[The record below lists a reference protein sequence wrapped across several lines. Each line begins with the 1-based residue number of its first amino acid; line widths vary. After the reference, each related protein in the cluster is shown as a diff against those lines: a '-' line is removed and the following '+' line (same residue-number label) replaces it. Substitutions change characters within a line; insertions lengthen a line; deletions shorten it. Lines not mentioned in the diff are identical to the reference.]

1 MGERTAA
8 GIILVLAGSLALAG
22 CVPTAPTP
30 VPTQTAAESPGAT
43 PAPTATTPAEPVLV
57 ESGTAT
63 ENRPYFDKVNTAF
76 FAANGRSDGRSI
88 IENLIAA
95 GFRKQDMEVTP
106 DRTSIDLDADSVIF
120 SVRVKGECLIGQFSN
135 MGYSTIQAPLLGS
148 GGCLV
153 GATRPIDW

>member
-63 ENRPYFDKVNTAF
+63 ENRPYFD
-76 FAANGRSDGRSI
+76 
-88 IENLIAA
+88 
-95 GFRKQDMEVTP
+95 
-106 DRTSIDLDADSVIF
+106 
-120 SVRVKGECLIGQFSN
+120 
-135 MGYSTIQAPLLGS
+135 
-148 GGCLV
+148 
-153 GATRPIDW
+153 